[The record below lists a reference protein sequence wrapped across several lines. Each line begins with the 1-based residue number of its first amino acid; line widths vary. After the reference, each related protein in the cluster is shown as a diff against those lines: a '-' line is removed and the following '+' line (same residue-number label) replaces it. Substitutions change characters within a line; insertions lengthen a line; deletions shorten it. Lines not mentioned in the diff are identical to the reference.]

1 MTPAQPNQ
9 KRTPGGGS
17 ATEARER
24 VRFEEEALELADQV
38 YRVARRMVGTRE
50 EAEELVQDT
59 YARAFRSW
67 KSFTPGTNMRA
78 WLLRILT
85 NLNTDRGRK
94 IQRTP
99 DQQPLEESDYFLA
112 NKLAAVEGEQAL
124 EQERVVER
132 LSQGGVVDALAA
144 LPHDFRDVVV
154 LVDLGDF
161 SYADAAQ
168 ILDVPIGTVMSRL
181 HRGRRI
187 LKKTLAEESL
197 DMTQDP
203 DCEKCEELL
212 QGYLDRDLTAEE
224 VLVAEGHLED
234 CDYCR
239 RRYRFEAQL
248 RRYIR
253 ISASE
258 RMPAGLLAKL
268 AQLRGPTADGL

>member
-1 MTPAQPNQ
+1 VSESGAAEPEAEAG
-9 KRTPGGGS
+9 RRIAS
-17 ATEARER
+17 EARER

-67 KSFTPGTNMRA
+67 RSFTPGTNMRA

-94 IQRTP
+94 LQRTP
-99 DQQPLEESDYFLA
+99 DLQPLEESDYYLA
-112 NKLAAVEGEQAL
+112 NKLAAAEGEQAL
-124 EQERVVER
+124 DQERVVER

-154 LVDLGDF
+154 LVDLGEF

-187 LKKTLAEESL
+187 LKQKLAEESL
-197 DMTQDP
+197 T
-203 DCEKCEELL
+203 
-212 QGYLDRDLTAEE
+212 
-224 VLVAEGHLED
+224 
-234 CDYCR
+234 
-239 RRYRFEAQL
+239 
-248 RRYIR
+248 
-253 ISASE
+253 
-258 RMPAGLLAKL
+258 
-268 AQLRGPTADGL
+268 